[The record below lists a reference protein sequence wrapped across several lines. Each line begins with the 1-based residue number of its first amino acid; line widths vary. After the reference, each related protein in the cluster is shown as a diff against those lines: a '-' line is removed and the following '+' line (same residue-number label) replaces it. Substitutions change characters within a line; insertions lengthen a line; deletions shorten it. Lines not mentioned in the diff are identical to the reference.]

1 MHQRLATIRLVTEN
15 FRELQGLRL
24 AGPGAVNTLAFSGW
38 LLLAPDPET
47 WNWLPLV
54 VCMIQ
59 GFLVSGL
66 NRYYESRFGVVEGGA
81 WNTKV
86 VVGVGVTAALILT
99 LHRPSFAAVFVPF
112 AVLHLWSVVRD
123 FPHRSYHLIA
133 AAGAFAGIAIAA
145 SADPVGP
152 DRSLAIAVLVH
163 GLSVIVPGL
172 LDHQLLVGTMGRRG
186 APVESGDGGTPDP
199 APGRE
204 SSDSD
209 LPRGDRTRGR

>member
-1 MHQRLATIRLVTEN
+1 MHEQLATIRLVTEN

-47 WNWLPLV
+47 LNCLPLV

-59 GFLVSGL
+59 GFLISGL

-81 WNTKV
+81 WNLRV
-86 VVGVGVTAALILT
+86 VFGAGVIAALILA
-99 LHRPSFAAVFVPF
+99 LHRPSFGALFVPF
-112 AVLHLWSVVRD
+112 AAVHLWTVVRD

-133 AAGAFAGIAIAA
+133 AAGAFAAIAIAA
-145 SADPVGP
+145 SSDPLGS
-152 DRSLAIAVLVH
+152 DRSVALALLIP

-172 LDHQLLVGTMGRRG
+172 LDHRLLVRTMGRR
-186 APVESGDGGTPDP
+186 TPADP
-199 APGRE
+199 
-204 SSDSD
+204 
-209 LPRGDRTRGR
+209 